1 MNSKPS
7 TSQSHRNDQ
16 GVYEEVS
23 FGDFTNI
30 YGLPRHEL
38 FEGDFSVL
46 DGYSSV
52 LNGDGLASPSY
63 IYEQDSRQVAE
74 VQQKLVDAQ
83 DTIRQL
89 RHRLVRRTSVIEG
102 IRKYYLRDVVTMK
115 HILRELLSET
125 ERKEAWRQY
134 EHILPSIDL
143 KVTLLNIKIC
153 WEEFYGYWQKKTY
166 FIILSLSLFYIYL
179 HYRNLFSSTHPKG
192 ALFKCLPVIVAVADW
207 NSSCA
212 TTRRSRS

>member
-1 MNSKPS
+1 MSSKPS
-7 TSQSHRNDQ
+7 TSHSHRHEQ
-16 GVYEEVS
+16 GDNEEVS

-30 YGLPRHEL
+30 QGHPRNEL

-52 LNGDGLASPSY
+52 MIGDGLASPSFMY
-63 IYEQDSRQVAE
+63 DQDSKQVAE
-74 VQQKLVDAQ
+74 MQHKLTDAQ

-115 HILRELLSET
+115 HILRDLLSET

-134 EHILPSIDL
+134 EYILPSIDL
-143 KVTLLNIKIC
+143 KVSSKIC
-153 WEEFYGYWQKKTY
+153 
-166 FIILSLSLFYIYL
+166 
-179 HYRNLFSSTHPKG
+179 HN
-192 ALFKCLPVIVAVADW
+192 IVFAVF
-207 NSSCA
+207 
-212 TTRRSRS
+212 